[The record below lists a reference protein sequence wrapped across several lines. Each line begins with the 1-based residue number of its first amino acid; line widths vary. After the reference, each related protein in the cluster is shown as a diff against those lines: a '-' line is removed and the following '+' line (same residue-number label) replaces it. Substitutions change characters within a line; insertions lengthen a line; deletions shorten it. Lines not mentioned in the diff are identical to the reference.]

1 VKVKSFPPI
10 HDITTDTVNPPA
22 FNEVV
27 KLRENAPNGLEYG
40 SAELP
45 AADLARIQKS
55 AYPEIVPIETSLTVS
70 EAILRAEQVL
80 KEQGLEIISIDMDRG
95 LLEATDT
102 TKWFGFKDDLVV
114 RISEG
119 QRGSRV
125 DVRSVSRVGVSDV
138 GVNAARIQNFL
149 EAF

>member
-40 SAELP
+40 SVELP
-45 AADLARIQKS
+45 ATELARIQKS
-55 AYPEIVPIETSLTVS
+55 AYPEIAPIETSLTVS

-80 KEQGLEIISIDMDRG
+80 KEQGLEIISIDTEMG

-114 RISEG
+114 RISEE
-119 QRGSRV
+119 QRGTRV

-138 GVNAARIQNFL
+138 GVNAARIQKFL